1 MKKKSKKT
9 GLKITLIILCL
20 LYLTL
25 GFFSLEACLENKEI
39 QQMIQLF
46 INQPSSCTYSLQYD
60 MNFCKIEN
68 KEYDI
73 TPSFFKSTLDKQF
86 YIGNRG
92 DILISLESETK
103 PPLKQILTFYAG
115 GHAALVDENGLLVEI
130 TGLNSSPELNV
141 GQNSYNYW
149 LLDAKTMKESF
160 ILRDSFLALKVTKAS
175 LNKRNI
181 AMQTATSYIGQ
192 RYNYTFLF
200 NTKKTH
206 YCTDIVSKAYQ
217 NVDINLNKDGFITTT
232 QDLVLSQATQIFLYK
247 EINKKH
253 SQGTHNIYY
262 LDDGIEYDFDEF
274 LTIQ

>member
-25 GFFSLEACLENKEI
+25 GFFSIDAHFENKEI
-39 QQMIQLF
+39 KQMIQLF
-46 INQPSSCTYSLQYD
+46 LNQPVTCTYSLRYD

-68 KEYDI
+68 KNYDV
-73 TPSFFKSTLDKQF
+73 TPSFFKSNIDKQF
-86 YIGNRG
+86 YIGNKG

-115 GHAALVDENGLLVEI
+115 GHAALVDDNGLLVEI
-130 TGLNSSPELNV
+130 TGLNERSELNV
-141 GQNSYNYW
+141 VQNSYNYW

-160 ILRDSFLALKVTKAS
+160 ILRDSFLALKVKTAS
-175 LNKRNI
+175 LNQRNI
-181 AMQTATSYIGQ
+181 AMQTAASYLGQ
-192 RYNYTFLF
+192 RYNYTFVL

-206 YCTDIVSKAYQ
+206 YCTDIVSKVYQ
-217 NVDINLNKDGFITTT
+217 KVGINLNKDGFITTT
-232 QDLVLSQATQIFLYK
+232 QDIVISKNTQIFLYK
-247 EINKKH
+247 EINKKY

-262 LDDGIEYDFDEF
+262 LDDGIEYNFDEF
-274 LTIQ
+274 LSF

>member
-25 GFFSLEACLENKEI
+25 GFFSLEACFENKEI

-86 YIGNRG
+86 YIGNHG

-115 GHAALVDENGLLVEI
+115 GHAALVDENGLLIEI

-141 GQNSYNYW
+141 VQNSYNYW

-232 QDLVLSQATQIFLYK
+232 QDLVLSQDTQIFLYK